1 MNNDYVEI
9 NKNTYNQVAKD
20 LVNRHKKRGKNEPRA
35 EDYYNKIF
43 KYLNNKEKIKYLEL
57 GPGDGKILKYFAN
70 KNINTYAIENS
81 EEMVKL
87 CKEVSPST
95 KIIEKNIEDV
105 TLSNNMF
112 DIVFAGSFI
121 HLFPEKDVNIIMNK
135 VYSWLKTGGVFF
147 AYTTLSQIDEEG
159 YFSKTKSIYSNE
171 NVRFRHNYTEQSLK
185 KLFINNDF
193 EILDYYQISEPEN
206 NRVWQFIVTT
216 K

>member
-1 MNNDYVEI
+1 
-9 NKNTYNQVAKD
+9 
-20 LVNRHKKRGKNEPRA
+20 
-35 EDYYNKIF
+35 
-43 KYLNNKEKIKYLEL
+43 
-57 GPGDGKILKYFAN
+57 
-70 KNINTYAIENS
+70 
-81 EEMVKL
+81 
-87 CKEVSPST
+87 SPST
-95 KIIEKNIEDV
+95 KIIEKNIKDV
-105 TLSNNMF
+105 TLSDNMF

-171 NVRFRHNYTEQSLK
+171 NVRFRHNYTEQSFK
-185 KLFINNDF
+185 KLYINNDF